1 VGREQALIDLVG
13 LTYQAVMR
21 PGEWETFLSALA
33 EETHS
38 AVAGIHWTDKSN
50 GSPIFVADTGL
61 RDDGKKEYSEH
72 FAKTCPRFQAA
83 FRLRP
88 GAVFVDY
95 DVISEREMD
104 RHAVYEDF
112 LARQGLRYVAG
123 IVAINDETQHC
134 GFGAQRSRRQG
145 PFEGSDLDLVRQ
157 VAPHVVRAVQ
167 MQKHLQTLS
176 TASASVTAALD
187 GLRLG
192 VIFVDAAGRPVVMNR
207 AAEAILEERD
217 GLASVRR
224 KLVAATASATAALG
238 RAINDAAATSAG
250 EGLEPGRAMTLPRPS
265 GARALEVIVSPVPPN
280 EDRIGVANV
289 AAALFVSD
297 PDSAP
302 SIPLDSLRR
311 LYGLT
316 PAEAKV
322 AAALAQGHSLRD
334 YAERTGRS
342 IQTVRKTTK
351 KVFAKTETTR
361 QAELL
366 ARILSGPAGFASSD
380 PDDA

>member
-1 VGREQALIDLVG
+1 LVG
-13 LTYQAVMR
+13 LAYQAALQ
-21 PGEWETFLSALA
+21 PGEWENFLCALA
-33 EETHS
+33 EQTDS

-50 GSPIFVADTGL
+50 GSPVFVADTGL
-61 RDDGKKEYSEH
+61 RGEGKKEYSEH

-95 DVISEREMD
+95 DVISEREMN
-104 RHAVYEDF
+104 RHELYEDF
-112 LARQGLRYVAG
+112 LPRQGLRYVAG

-145 PFEGSDLDLVRQ
+145 HFEGADLDLVRQ

-176 TASASVTAALD
+176 TATDSLTAALD

-192 VIFVDAAGRPVVMNR
+192 VIFVDAVGRPVVMNR
-207 AAEAILEERD
+207 AAEAILAEGD
-217 GLASVRR
+217 GLTSARR
-224 KLVAATASATAALG
+224 QLVAATASATAALG
-238 RAINDAAATSAG
+238 RAINAAAATSAG

-265 GARALEVIVSPVPPN
+265 GERALEVIVSPVPRN
-280 EDRIGVANV
+280 DERIGVADV
-289 AAALFVSD
+289 AAALIVSD
-297 PDSAP
+297 PNSAP
-302 SIPLDSLRR
+302 NLPLETLRR

-316 PAEAKV
+316 PAEANV
-322 AAALAQGHSLRD
+322 AAALAQGHSLRE
-334 YAERTGRS
+334 YAEQTGRRV
-342 IQTVRKTTK
+342 QTVRKTTK

-361 QAELL
+361 QAELV
-366 ARILSGPAGFASSD
+366 ARLLKGPAGFASSD